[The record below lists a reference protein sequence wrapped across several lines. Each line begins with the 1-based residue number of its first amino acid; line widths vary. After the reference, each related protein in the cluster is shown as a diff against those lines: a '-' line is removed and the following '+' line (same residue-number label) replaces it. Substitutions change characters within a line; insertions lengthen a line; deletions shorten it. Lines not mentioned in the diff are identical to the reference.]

1 MYIKY
6 FSNFR
11 TEQDSKPFT
20 LAAEQLDK
28 HSTLV
33 PDEIG
38 KHSTLAAELLDDKH
52 SILEAATKACT
63 PNKPLTSTPI
73 KM

>member
-1 MYIKY
+1 MCFKY

-11 TEQDSKPFT
+11 PEQDIKPFT

-33 PDEIG
+33 PDEIS
-38 KHSTLAAELLDDKH
+38 KPSTLAAEPLK
-52 SILEAATKACT
+52 AATKAST

-73 KM
+73 KT